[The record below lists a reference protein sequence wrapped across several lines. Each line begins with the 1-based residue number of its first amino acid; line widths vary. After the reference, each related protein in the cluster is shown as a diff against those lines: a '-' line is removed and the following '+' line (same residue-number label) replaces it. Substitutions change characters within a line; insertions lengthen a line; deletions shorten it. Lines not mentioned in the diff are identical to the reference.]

1 MCWLQTHPAAAA
13 IQLLRDILLQ
23 PTPGQGRVWE
33 QMFVV
38 LCHVQ
43 GFCHR
48 RSALVVPPAL
58 WGGMGVASMNTHL
71 DPPLEKGYRELL
83 IVLLE
88 CAGPR
93 FRCCLFT
100 AYWELLNSKSPLCG
114 TATRIVGLGFKVK
127 NINIRDSDMHIYS
140 VITNNLQRQE
150 QNQFINN
157 NPSWQKCT

>member
-1 MCWLQTHPAAAA
+1 MLIADAPSSSCNPASAGHSSAANT
-13 IQLLRDILLQ
+13 R
-23 PTPGQGRVWE
+23 TGQSVGAD
-33 QMFVV
+33 VV
-38 LCHVQ
+38 ALGHVQ

-114 TATRIVGLGFKVK
+114 IATRIVGLGFKVK
-127 NINIRDSDMHIYS
+127 NINIRDSDMNIYS